1 MSPLFAYSL
10 FAHSFFARVIPL
22 QVTPDPE
29 AVADQYSFFQLVM
42 NSPPVVKAL
51 VVVLVVMSLISWFI
65 VGAKLVRVLQAGSNT
80 KSFLNKFWADEAS
93 GGGWA
98 PERLEQLYAQAKQH
112 AGSPLAKVYHAGYVE
127 LARLSQEPNR
137 DGVLENVERALRRAS
152 TAEMTKLE
160 SLLPF
165 LATTGSTAPFIGLLG
180 TVLGILEV
188 FQRIGGSG
196 DASLD
201 VVGPKIAE
209 ALFVTAIGL
218 FTAIPAV
225 MAYNAFLRRIRV
237 IESEVETFASDY
249 LNIVKRH
256 FL

>member
-1 MSPLFAYSL
+1 MGSSSFAN
-10 FAHSFFARVIPL
+10 AFFASLTLL
-22 QVTPDPE
+22 QSGPTPETAGDE
-29 AVADQYSFFQLVM
+29 YSFFQLVM

-65 VGAKLVRVLQAGSNT
+65 VGAKAVRVLQASSHT
-80 KSFLNKFWADEAS
+80 KRFLAKFWAEEKT
-93 GGGWA
+93 GGGWGA
-98 PERLEQLYAQAKQH
+98 ERLEGLYAQVKQH
-112 AGSPLAKVYHAGYVE
+112 DGSPLAKVYHAGYVE
-127 LARLSQEPNR
+127 LARLSQGATSKE
-137 DGVLENVERALRRAS
+137 GLLENVERALKRAA
-152 TAEMTKLE
+152 TVEMTKLE
-160 SLLPF
+160 SMLPF

-188 FQRIGGSG
+188 FQRIGGTG

-218 FTAIPAV
+218 FAAIPAV
-225 MAYNAFLRRIRV
+225 MAYNTFLRRIRV

>member
-1 MSPLFAYSL
+1 MGR
-10 FAHSFFARVIPL
+10 FFASLVLL
-22 QVTPDPE
+22 QATPDAE
-29 AVADQYSFFQLVM
+29 AVADQYSFIELVL

-51 VVVLVVMSLISWFI
+51 VVVLVVMSLVSWFI
-65 VGAKLVRVLQAGSNT
+65 VGAKLVRVLQAGSQT
-80 KSFLNKFWADEAS
+80 KAFLTKFWADEAK
-93 GGGWA
+93 GGNWG
-98 PERLEQLYAQAKQH
+98 PERLEGLYAQVKMH
-112 AGSPLAKVYHAGYVE
+112 SGSPIAKVYHAGYVE
-127 LARLSQEPNR
+127 LARLSQDPDK
-137 DGVLENVERALRRAS
+137 DGVIENVERSLKRAG
-152 TAEMTKLE
+152 TTEMTKLE

-188 FQRIGGSG
+188 FQRIGGTG

-201 VVGPKIAE
+201 VIGPKIAE

-218 FTAIPAV
+218 FAAIPAV
-225 MAYNAFLRRIRV
+225 MAYNAFVRRIRV
-237 IESEVETFASDY
+237 IESEVETFVSDY

>member
-1 MSPLFAYSL
+1 MSSY
-10 FAHSFFARVIPL
+10 FAHLVLL
-22 QVTPDPE
+22 QAEPAATAE
-29 AVADQYSFFQLVM
+29 QYGFWELVM

-51 VVVLVVMSLISWFI
+51 VLVLVVMSLVSWFI
-65 VGAKLVRVLQAGSNT
+65 VGAKLVRVLQAGSHT
-80 KSFLNKFWADEAS
+80 KSFLTKFWADEAT
-93 GGGWA
+93 GGTWA
-98 PERLEQLYAQAKQH
+98 PDRLETLYAQVKSH
-112 AGSPLAKVYHAGYVE
+112 GSSPLAKVYHAGYVE
-127 LARLSQEPNR
+127 LARLSQEGR
-137 DGVLENVERALRRAS
+137 DKEGTLENVERALKRAS
-152 TAEMTKLE
+152 TTEMTKLE
-160 SLLPF
+160 SMLPF

-188 FQRIGGSG
+188 FQRIGGTG

-218 FTAIPAV
+218 FAAIPAV
-225 MAYNAFLRRIRV
+225 MAYNAFVRRIRV